1 MNPQPARAEPVEGP
15 ASPLKREAVEL
26 PEEGDA
32 QEQAARDWLAHV
44 EAGRIGQ
51 PSRE

>member
-1 MNPQPARAEPVEGP
+1 MNPHARRAEPVEGP
-15 ASPLKREAVEL
+15 SAPLKSEAVEL

>member
-1 MNPQPARAEPVEGP
+1 MNPQRGRPEHVGP
-15 ASPLKREAVEL
+15 SAPLKSEAVEL